1 MYITTCMCNYVCLCI
16 IYTYIYKYI
25 NIYIY
30 VYTYTYVRRQPR
42 RLSFQEGIAAGH
54 AGSQEGGL
62 LPGVEAGCQPVL
74 PPRHVAP
81 PRAAPGREA
90 ERHHLAGGQRGQG
103 ELEALG
109 QRDSLAAV
117 AQESA

>member
-1 MYITTCMCNYVCLCI
+1 MHMYVCICI
-16 IYTYIYKYI
+16 YMYIYKYI

-74 PPRHVAP
+74 PARHL
-81 PRAAPGREA
+81 AASRPAQGREA
-90 ERHHLAGGQRGQG
+90 ERHHPAGGQRGQA

-109 QRDSLAAV
+109 QRDSLAVV
-117 AQESA
+117 AEEWA